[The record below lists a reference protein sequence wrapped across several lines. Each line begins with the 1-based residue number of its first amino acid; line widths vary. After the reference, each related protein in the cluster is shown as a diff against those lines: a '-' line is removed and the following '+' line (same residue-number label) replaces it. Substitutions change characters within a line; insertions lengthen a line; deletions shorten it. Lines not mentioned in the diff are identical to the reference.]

1 MKINKTLE
9 GKKIRLV
16 CMDEEVFEGV
26 VSDYI
31 YPEDNEPEGVA
42 SIDIDNC
49 PQRNGGSVSFYETE
63 IKSFSIIK

>member
-31 YPEDNEPEGVA
+31 YPEDNEPEGIA

-49 PQRNGGSVSFYETE
+49 PQRKGGSVSFYETE